1 LRKPL
6 KIVPRLEQPLLL
18 FVGRAAHEKII
29 GFLIE
34 MMQELRRLRPD
45 ALLLIA
51 GEGPAEGALRAQA
64 SRLGLNGSARFLG
77 YFDRGGELQD
87 CGHPAHGNHR
97 YSGTGPGL
105 PPRTEPAEGLCAGS
119 LRGVGR

>member
-1 LRKPL
+1 
-6 KIVPRLEQPLLL
+6 L

-34 MMQELRRLRPD
+34 IMQELRRLRPD

-64 SRLGLNGSARFLG
+64 TRLGLNGSVRFLG

-105 PPRTEPAEGLCAGS
+105 PPRTEPSLGAQAREYAESWASKRMAERLAALYAS
-119 LRGVGR
+119 L